1 MLLQDP
7 KNEADDLDDFT
18 EPNKV
23 DCEPLVDSSSSSLIF
38 TIFFEIVQSLFL
50 HILFH
55 FIFWRPQFD
64 INKLAPIRVFSSHQF
79 SVSHTTHTAAVV
91 CSAYLKAARRALV
104 LFMKTKGP
112 PLSSVFCRCLD
123 HAVFQMAAAS

>member
-38 TIFFEIVQSLFL
+38 TIFLKQFSHFFISYS
-50 HILFH
+50 ILF
-55 FIFWRPQFD
+55 FGDLNLTQKK
-64 INKLAPIRVFSSHQF
+64 NKLAPIVFLSALLSRSHLTHSS
-79 SVSHTTHTAAVV
+79 

>member
-38 TIFFEIVQSLFL
+38 TIFLKQFSHFFISYS
-50 HILFH
+50 ILF
-55 FIFWRPQFD
+55 FGDLNLTQKK
-64 INKLAPIRVFSSHQF
+64 NKLAPIVFLSALLSQSHHTHSS
-79 SVSHTTHTAAVV
+79 
-91 CSAYLKAARRALV
+91 CSAYLKAAQLALV

-123 HAVFQMAAAS
+123 HPVFQMAAAS